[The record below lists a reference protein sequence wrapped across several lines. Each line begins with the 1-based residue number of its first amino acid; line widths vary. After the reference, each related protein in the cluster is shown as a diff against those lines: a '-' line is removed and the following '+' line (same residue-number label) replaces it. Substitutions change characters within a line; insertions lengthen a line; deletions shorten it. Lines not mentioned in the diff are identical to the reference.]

1 MSAPH
6 LDDRVLASLQEVM
19 EDEYPVLL
27 DTFVLDS
34 EERLRSL
41 HAALQAGDA
50 QALRHTAHSFERGSS
65 NMGAVLLAG
74 YCKELEES
82 ARRGDLQ
89 RAPALIEQMEREFAI
104 VRILSNRNVSAIAEV
119 FVLSGDKVPARSS
132 LPGV

>member
-50 QALRHTAHSFERGSS
+50 QALRHTAHSFKGGSS
-65 NMGAVLLAG
+65 NTGAVLLAG

-82 ARRGDLQ
+82 ARRGELQ

-104 VRILSNRNVSAIAEV
+104 VRILFKQERQ
-119 FVLSGDKVPARSS
+119 RYR
-132 LPGV
+132 

>member
-50 QALRHTAHSFERGSS
+50 QALQLQGRQQQHGRGTPRRLLQ
-65 NMGAVLLAG
+65 GAG
-74 YCKELEES
+74 RKRQ
-82 ARRGDLQ
+82 AR
-89 RAPALIEQMEREFAI
+89 
-104 VRILSNRNVSAIAEV
+104 
-119 FVLSGDKVPARSS
+119 
-132 LPGV
+132 

>member
-19 EDEYPVLL
+19 EDEYPVLP

-50 QALRHTAHSFERGSS
+50 QALRHTTHSFKGGSS

-104 VRILSNRNVSAIAEV
+104 VRILFKQERQ
-119 FVLSGDKVPARSS
+119 RYR
-132 LPGV
+132 

>member
-50 QALRHTAHSFERGSS
+50 QALRHTAHSFKGGGSS

-74 YCKELEES
+74 YRKELEES

-104 VRILSNRNVSAIAEV
+104 VRILFKQERQ
-119 FVLSGDKVPARSS
+119 RYR
-132 LPGV
+132 